1 MHVTNSS
8 NGFDVRRS
16 MTFGVFICIKCSGAH
31 RSLGVHISKVTHD
44 PIAFCYV
51 TSEICYVGQQG
62 NDFLEEFTDIS
73 QTTVKARN
81 CLYRIGGQGR
91 VEHLVCLQILTELN
105 DLTGLQSCV
114 VKECK

>member
-8 NGFDVRRS
+8 NGFDICRS

-51 TSEICYVGQQG
+51 TPEICYVGQQG

-73 QTTVKARN
+73 QTTVKAGN
-81 CLYRIGGQGR
+81 CLYRIGGKVR
-91 VEHLVCLQILTELN
+91 LNILFAY
-105 DLTGLQSCV
+105 
-114 VKECK
+114 KY